1 MKDTSACQKKILS
14 EPSERVVLAMVHLAK
29 MNQMLVSFY
38 TINSEVEALALM
50 ADTIADA
57 QTLLHSLETA
67 SGDIGLYVNVKKTEY
82 MSYDQIGTMHT
93 LSGDDIKSVTFFI
106 YLGSNVASTEAD
118 VKARIGKA

>member
-14 EPSERVVLAMVHLAK
+14 ESLERVVLAVVHLAK

-38 TINSEVEALALM
+38 TVNSELEALALM

-67 SGDIGLYVNVKKTEY
+67 SGDIGLYVNAKKTEY

-93 LSGDDIKSVTFFI
+93 LSGDDIKSVTFFM